1 LCFDAPLLPVEL
13 QRVNHTA
20 STNRARFY
28 AANPTIEAAMPNQYQ
43 TDQIG
48 QLTER
53 VEQLLVRY
61 EALQH
66 THALALEQISS
77 LTQERD
83 SLKSR
88 LDTVRVR
95 VNALIERLPESV
107 ETALSVGTAP

>member
-1 LCFDAPLLPVEL
+1 
-13 QRVNHTA
+13 
-20 STNRARFY
+20 
-28 AANPTIEAAMPNQYQ
+28 MPNQYQ

-53 VEQLLVRY
+53 VELLLVRY
-61 EALQH
+61 EALQQA
-66 THALALEQISS
+66 HALALEQIST

-83 SLKSR
+83 SFKSR

-107 ETALSVGTAP
+107 ETALSVGAVP